1 MATGIIQNRLTQ
13 YNCATALDEENAL
26 KEITQEIALLALSR
40 RNFFE
45 IAEFHGGTAL
55 RILYGLQRFS
65 EDLDFALLVPDI
77 TFDLM
82 PYIKELANEFR
93 EFGYDIEIQDR
104 SKANNNIRKAFLK
117 DNSLGKILELN
128 FPLHKRNPKKIQI
141 KLEVDVNPPLGAKTE
156 LKFLDF
162 PLPYGILA
170 KDLPSSFSGKLHAL
184 LCRSYLK
191 GRDWYDFI
199 WYVSRETQINFNLL
213 NNAIKQNGPWAGS
226 DETINSKW
234 LMDHLSEKIETINW
248 NDAKLDV
255 AKFLK
260 PIEQDALK
268 VWGIDFFHSRLKKLE
283 CYLNPRT

>member
-1 MATGIIQNRLTQ
+1 MAIEIIQDRLTQ
-13 YNCATALDEENAL
+13 YKCATPLDEENAL

-40 RNFFE
+40 REFFQ

-77 TFDLM
+77 SFNLT
-82 PYIKELANEFR
+82 PYLSELVEEFR
-93 EFGYDIEIQDR
+93 EFGYEIEIQDR

-117 DNSLGKILELN
+117 DSSIGKILELQY
-128 FPLHKRNPKKIQI
+128 PLHKRNPKKIQI
-141 KLEVDVNPPLGAKTE
+141 KFEVDVNPPQGAITE
-156 LKFLDF
+156 IKYLDF
-162 PLPYGILA
+162 PLPYSVLA

-199 WYVSRETQINFNLL
+199 WYVSRGTQINFNLL
-213 NNAIKQNGPWAGS
+213 QTAIYQNGPWAGS
-226 DETINSKW
+226 TETINKVWLIEQLSK
-234 LMDHLSEKIETINW
+234 KIDTVDW
-248 NDAKLDV
+248 NDATLDV
-255 AKFLK
+255 AKFLR

-268 VWGIDFFHSRLKKLE
+268 IWGKDFFHSRLNKLKE
-283 CYLNPRT
+283 YLV